1 MGAPLQ
7 KIMMSQ
13 YLHTAIQLATEA
25 AQVVMEIRQRGNIS
39 QNRKEDRSLV
49 TEADL
54 RADQI
59 IREGLAA
66 FPEHGILTEEHGL
79 SGHTG
84 SDWVWLVDPLDGTK
98 AYAKGIAGFSVM
110 VGLLH
115 QGQPCLGVVVDP
127 LEGRI
132 YEAVKGEGAFLTE
145 GGKRVRLQVSPRKE
159 FSKMPLVLSTGCPE
173 EIIQKVQAQLSV
185 PLCEPINSVG
195 IKVGVLVRGEADL
208 YFSHHPVHYWDT
220 AAPQAILEE
229 AGGKMTYL
237 DETPLVYDLALRHE
251 HPKLFL
257 ASNGTR
263 HAELVAAIGIANT

>member
-1 MGAPLQ
+1 MT
-7 KIMMSQ
+7 SQ
-13 YLHTAIQLATEA
+13 YLPTALQLATEA
-25 AQVVMEIRQRGNIS
+25 AQAVMEIRQRGNIS

-59 IREGLAA
+59 IRAGLAKA

-79 SGHTG
+79 SGRTG

-110 VGLLH
+110 VGLLY

-127 LEGRI
+127 LAGRI
-132 YEAVKGEGAFLTE
+132 YEAVKGEGAFLTA
-145 GGKRVRLQVSPRKE
+145 GGKRVRLQVSARKE

-173 EIIQKVQAQLSV
+173 TIIQKIQEQLSV

-220 AAPQAILEE
+220 AAPQAILEA

-237 DETPLVYDLALRHE
+237 DETPLGYDLALSHE

-257 ASNGTR
+257 ASNGMR
-263 HAELVAAIGIANT
+263 HAELSVAISTNLS